1 MKPEIKIGLDWD
13 VYDKLFL
20 DMLLE
25 GYETTYW
32 AFRDAQNDIMKDPVK
47 YDFKREDV
55 QDSLKVLDAFETLA
69 DHYTSYDDHVP
80 LLKAIRDR
88 MDAKAKIAKGM
99 SQCL

>member
-1 MKPEIKIGLDWD
+1 MKPEIKISMEWEG
-13 VYDKLFL
+13 YDKLFL

-32 AFRDAQNDIMKDPVK
+32 AMLDTKKDLESDPVK
-47 YDFKREDV
+47 YSFKNEDYWY
-55 QDSLKVLDAFETLA
+55 DMKVLDAFEVLA
-69 DHYTSYDDHVP
+69 NHYTAYDDHVP

-99 SQCL
+99 SNG